1 MRTDDTLLSRPSADE
16 LTPLAVSQA
25 ALEGEEN
32 PNPTRAITP
41 QERAASGMGYG
52 AERHPSRIGR
62 ILLAPAVLG
71 AAAAMGVGLMVAL
84 ARAKR
89 RRHPQQ

>member
-16 LTPLAVSQA
+16 LTPLEVSQA
-25 ALEGEEN
+25 ALEGEED
-32 PNPTRAITP
+32 PNPMRTITP
-41 QERAASGMGYG
+41 QERTASGMEYG
-52 AERHPSRIGR
+52 TERPPSRIGR

-71 AAAAMGVGLMVAL
+71 AAAAMGMGLMVAL

-89 RRHPQQ
+89 RRHPHQ